1 MPFQQ
6 LAAGLGMAIVSLLLV
21 VQWFFG
27 EFLLSPA
34 ARNYFFAADQWPY
47 MVQPGPWQHR
57 FWSVPVDAAGNL
69 DGAALARGL
78 GFAALIA
85 TGSARIGLWWGNGM
99 SRVLR

>member
-1 MPFQQ
+1 M
-6 LAAGLGMAIVSLLLV
+6 
-21 VQWFFG
+21 QWYFG

-34 ARNYFFAADQWPY
+34 ARNFFFAADQWPY
-47 MVQPGPWQHR
+47 MVRPGPWQHR
-57 FWSVPVDAAGNL
+57 FWSVPTDAAGNL

-85 TGSARIGLWWGNGM
+85 MGSARVGLWWGNGM